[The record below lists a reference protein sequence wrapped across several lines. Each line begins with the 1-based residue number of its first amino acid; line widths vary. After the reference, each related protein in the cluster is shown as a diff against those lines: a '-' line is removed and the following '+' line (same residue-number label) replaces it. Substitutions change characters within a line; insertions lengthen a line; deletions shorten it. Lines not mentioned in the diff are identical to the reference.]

1 MVNQLVCITL
11 DEILASPRLKVTKIA
26 PPFLLLCPIV
36 SEWSLAHYL
45 L

>member
-26 PPFLLLCPIV
+26 PLFYCYALFLV
-36 SEWSLAHYL
+36 SGL
-45 L
+45 

>member
-26 PPFLLLCPIV
+26 PPFFIAMP
-36 SEWSLAHYL
+36 YF
-45 L
+45 